1 MKVEVIVPA
10 AGFGLRMGAK
20 VPKPLINIGRQP
32 ILIHTLRALAKNKHV
47 QRIIVAVNKENK
59 RGFEKS
65 LKRFHVDK
73 SVELAEGGLTRGDSV
88 ANCLKRLRGD
98 TDIVVVHDAVRPFVA
113 ARIIEKVIQEAKKSG
128 AAIIGVPLKPT
139 IKEVNSQRE
148 VVSTLPREK
157 LWEAQTPQAFKKE
170 ILLKAYDKFVNARVT
185 DDASLVEKLGIKV
198 KVVEG
203 SYFNIKITTPE
214 DLVLGEAILKSLRVV
229 GTAQCAVPTKIGN
242 VA

>member
-20 VPKPLINIGRQP
+20 YPKPLIVIGKRP

-59 RGFEKS
+59 HGFEKC
-65 LKRFHVDK
+65 LKKFHIGKV
-73 SVELAEGGLTRGDSV
+73 VELVRGSEMRRDSV
-88 ANCLKRLRGD
+88 ANCLKILRAD
-98 TDIVVVHDAVRPFVA
+98 TEVVVVHDAVRPFA
-113 ARIIEKVIQEAKKSG
+113 SARMIKEVIQEAKKSG
-128 AAIIGVPLKPT
+128 AAIAAVPVKCT

-148 VVSTLPREK
+148 VVSTLKREK

-170 ILLKAYDKFVNARVT
+170 LLLKAYDKFANVLVT
-185 DDASLVEKLGIKV
+185 DDASLVEKLGNKV

-214 DLVLGEAILKSLRVV
+214 DLVLAGAILK
-229 GTAQCAVPTKIGN
+229 CHIE
-242 VA
+242 